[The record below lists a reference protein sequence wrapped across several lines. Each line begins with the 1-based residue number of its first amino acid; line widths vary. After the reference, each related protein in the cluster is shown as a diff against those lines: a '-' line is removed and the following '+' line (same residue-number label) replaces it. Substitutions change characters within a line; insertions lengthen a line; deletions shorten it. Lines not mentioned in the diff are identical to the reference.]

1 MNTDTVQTTRSVD
14 AHERA
19 GDAPQTMTSAEYRAP
34 RIAHR
39 PISIRA
45 TRAQHNRLW
54 RHAYGTEPLTEEQLC
69 ALLRYVLKDTPQ

>member
-1 MNTDTVQTTRSVD
+1 MTDTINTTRRID

-39 PISIRA
+39 SISIR
-45 TRAQHNRLW
+45 TTPAQHNRLW
-54 RHAYGTEPLTEEQLC
+54 RHAYGTDPLTEGQLC